1 MAQGVTCL
9 WRKCGKVYA
18 TLCRA
23 GRESGCRRLTVPGL
37 MNGEMKT
44 AATNPPPVPGKRA
57 RGRWEFDGSPGKML
71 LVELIVSLRDWIRGG
86 TG

>member
-23 GRESGCRRLTVPGL
+23 SRESGCRRLTVPGL

-44 AATNPPPVPGKRA
+44 APTNPPPAPRKPGQGSLRIDGPPGKV
-57 RGRWEFDGSPGKML
+57 L
-71 LVELIVSLRDWIRGG
+71 LVELIGS
-86 TG
+86 